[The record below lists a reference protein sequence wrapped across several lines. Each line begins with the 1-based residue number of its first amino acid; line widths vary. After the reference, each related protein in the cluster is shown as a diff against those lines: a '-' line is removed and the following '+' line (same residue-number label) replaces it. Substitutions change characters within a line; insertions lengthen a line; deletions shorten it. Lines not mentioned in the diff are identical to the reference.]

1 MKNITTTFAAIA
13 ALTLAACSSQEP
25 DAQGTEAPEVAANET
40 PAATASPNPV
50 PEDMRGPK
58 VLRLEGLADLEIGK
72 PIPAGSSFK
81 EGSDEVSEGCLTAVS
96 RDYPG
101 VNAMTINGVVKR
113 ISVADGSDVK
123 LFEGIGPGSTLAEV
137 REAFPGFVEEPH
149 KYTGPQGKYLTQPG
163 NDPRLRFEISP
174 AGKVTQ
180 IHVGVMPQLGYV
192 EGCA

>member
-1 MKNITTTFAAIA
+1 MNQTATTFAATF
-13 ALTLAACSSQEP
+13 ALALAACSSQEP
-25 DAQGTEAPEVAANET
+25 EAPATDAPDVVATET
-40 PAATASPNPV
+40 PADTASTNPV

-81 EGSDEVSEGCLTAVS
+81 EGRDEVSEGCLTAVS

-101 VNAMTINGVVKR
+101 VYAMTINGVVKR
-113 ISVADGSDVK
+113 ISVSDGSDVK
-123 LFEGIGPGSTLAEV
+123 LFEGIGPGSTLAET
-137 REAFPGFVEEPH
+137 REAFPGFVETPH

-163 NDPRLRFEISP
+163 NDPRLMFEISP
-174 AGKVTQ
+174 EGTVTQ
-180 IHVGVMPQLGYV
+180 VHVGVMPQLGYV